1 MQYST
6 AKQLIKMMGK
16 HHLVKLLEWMNEDAL
31 ESAISLDLDW
41 NIHDDFQYEGEYRND
56 KEFAQELLDS
66 TGDIPD
72 DREKESYQVER
83 YEIQRSQKP
92 TPISLWVRFCD
103 SVEDFN

>member
-31 ESAISLDLDW
+31 ESAISLHLAC
-41 NIHDDFQYEGEYRND
+41 NLHDDFQYEGEYRND
-56 KEFAQELLDS
+56 EEFAQELLDS

-72 DREKESYQVER
+72 DFPFYISIDWEVTARNIMADYVEENGHYFR
-83 YEIQRSQKP
+83 Y
-92 TPISLWVRFCD
+92 
-103 SVEDFN
+103 

>member
-1 MQYST
+1 MTNQN
-6 AKQLIKMMGK
+6 QL
-16 HHLVKLLEWMNEDAL
+16 E
-31 ESAISLDLDW
+31 LDL
-41 NIHDDFQYEGEYRND
+41 
-56 KEFAQELLDS
+56 EFEAQDNL
-66 TGDIPD
+66 PD